1 MNFDLITDNPTINI
15 ILYFFYGTIIVQLFY
30 LWGIFSRLAF
40 FKSKNQARKPQPVS
54 VVICAK
60 NEYYNL
66 KENLPLI
73 LEQDYPDF
81 EVIVVNDVSDDET
94 YFLLKILSDQYP
106 HLKIVNFVDNVNFF
120 SGKKFPLTIGIKSA
134 KNDIVLLTD
143 ADCKPQSMKWI
154 EEMQSQ
160 FHSGIE
166 IILAYGKYKQEPGLL
181 NKLIRF
187 DTLNIAMQ
195 YLSMALLGMPYMGV
209 GRNLAYRKNLF
220 YRQNGFINHYKVKS
234 GDDDLF
240 VNAAA
245 NKQNTKIMISAE
257 SHTISDAKKTFT
269 AWITQKRRHLT
280 SGKYYK
286 LSTKLT
292 LGLFSFTQLLFF
304 ICFAAL
310 ISMNYT
316 LLIVPALFFLRL
328 ISQLIIYKRCMLK
341 LNEKNFLFLL
351 PFFELFF
358 VIFNPIIVLINT
370 ISKPDKWK

>member
-1 MNFDLITDNPTINI
+1 MNFDLITDNPTTNL
-15 ILYFFYGTIIVQLFY
+15 ILYFFYGAIFIQLLYF
-30 LWGIFSRLAF
+30 WGIFSRLAF
-40 FKSKNQARKPQPVS
+40 YKPKNQARKPQAVS

-60 NEYYNL
+60 NEYHNL

-94 YFLLKILSDQYP
+94 YFLLKILSDKYP

-143 ADCKPQSMKWI
+143 ADCKPQSMKWL
-154 EEMQSQ
+154 EQMQEQ
-160 FHSGIE
+160 FHSGTE
-166 IILAYGKYKQEPGLL
+166 IVLGYGKYKQESGLL
-181 NKLIRF
+181 NKIIRF
-187 DTLNIAMQ
+187 DTLHIAIQ
-195 YLSMALLGMPYMGV
+195 YLSMALFGKPYMGV

-245 NKQNTKIMISAE
+245 SKQNTKIMIS
-257 SHTISDAKKTFT
+257 SDTHTISDAKKSLSS
-269 AWITQKRRHLT
+269 WITQKRRHLT
-280 SGKYYK
+280 SGKFYK
-286 LSTKLT
+286 TSTKLW
-292 LGLFSFTQLLFF
+292 LSIFSISQLAFF
-304 ICFAAL
+304 ITFAAL
-310 ISMNYT
+310 MVTNYN
-316 LLIVPALFFLRL
+316 LMIVPALFLLRL
-328 ISQLIIYKRCMLK
+328 TTQLIIYKRCMLK
-341 LNEKNFLFLL
+341 LNENHFLL
-351 PFFELFF
+351 LVPFFEVFF
-358 VIFNPIIVLINT
+358 IIFNPIIVLSNM